1 MYFIKT
7 LGTEKVP
14 DYIQVR
20 DDSFAL
26 VEFIKLSYF
35 SKRIADFCVN
45 NIEEKLELI
54 KNTDFGIII
63 KIED

>member
-7 LGTEKVP
+7 LGTDKVP

-35 SKRIADFCVN
+35 HKRIADFCVN
-45 NIEEKLELI
+45 NIEEKLEKI
-54 KNTDFGIII
+54 KKADFGIIT
-63 KIED
+63 KIEE